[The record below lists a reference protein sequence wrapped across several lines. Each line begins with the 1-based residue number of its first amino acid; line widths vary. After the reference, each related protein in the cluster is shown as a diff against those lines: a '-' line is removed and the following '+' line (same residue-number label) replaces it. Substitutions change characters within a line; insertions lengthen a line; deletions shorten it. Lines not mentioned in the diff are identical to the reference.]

1 VVVEGTG
8 QIVGHEGADVALALQ
23 RLLEAEGIEFRLNA
37 QISRIEQ
44 AGGRIAVQLE
54 SDAAALQATDLFVAT
69 GRRPNT
75 ERPAVAAAEGLLT
88 EARLKHARIVPNR
101 RR

>member
-1 VVVEGTG
+1 MVVEGIG
-8 QIVGHEGADVALALQ
+8 QIAGHEGADVALALQ

-75 ERPAVAAAEGLLT
+75 E
-88 EARLKHARIVPNR
+88 EACSRGSRGSAY
-101 RR
+101 